1 MEERARV
8 LKARVEELALSMH
21 QQALPEASQCLLGE
35 GGPSSAAGAA
45 AGSSAAAAAGSS
57 AGDELPLLVSTT
69 ELGVYVKWSLLLQEH
84 LQQVLAQRDSL
95 AAMRRLLEQ
104 ENEELRA
111 AIAGPA
117 GAVLAGA
124 LGPAGADEPL
134 TRGPSSAETASA
146 GVSPLLSPTAVRERE
161 ELSALLLTPSV
172 SEELLS
178 TPNLANLVSS
188 LDQGVARQAA
198 DASGA
203 SALWGRPRS

>member
-1 MEERARV
+1 MPTPVRPP
-8 LKARVEELALSMH
+8 MT
-21 QQALPEASQCLLGE
+21 Q
-35 GGPSSAAGAA
+35 
-45 AGSSAAAAAGSS
+45 
-57 AGDELPLLVSTT
+57 
-69 ELGVYVKWSLLLQEH
+69 
-84 LQQVLAQRDSL
+84 
-95 AAMRRLLEQ
+95 
-104 ENEELRA
+104 
-111 AIAGPA
+111 
-117 GAVLAGA
+117 
-124 LGPAGADEPL
+124 

-203 SALWGRPRS
+203 SAPLPRLGFLKSARRS